1 MTGLAGRNP
10 ALFGGAVIV
19 VLVVGTALL
28 SYVWLPFDPAMMDI
42 PARLE
47 APSFSH
53 LFGTDAY
60 GRDVLSLVMAGAR
73 TALAVSVA
81 ATAIGMGIGVPLGLT
96 AATQGGPADEFAM
109 RVGDVIFAF
118 PALLLAVLITAV
130 SGPGAVAAIAAIGIF
145 NIPVF
150 ARVTR
155 GSALGLLTS
164 DFVLAARSSGKG
176 GALIAIEH
184 VLPNL
189 LGLLLVQ
196 AAIQISLAIIA
207 EAGLSF
213 VGLGVQ
219 PPVPSW
225 GRMLQEAVTMMDLAP
240 WLAIFPGVAIL
251 LTVLGFNLLG
261 DGLRDRL
268 DPRMAR
274 AGYRL

>member
-10 ALFGGAVIV
+10 ALFGDAVIV